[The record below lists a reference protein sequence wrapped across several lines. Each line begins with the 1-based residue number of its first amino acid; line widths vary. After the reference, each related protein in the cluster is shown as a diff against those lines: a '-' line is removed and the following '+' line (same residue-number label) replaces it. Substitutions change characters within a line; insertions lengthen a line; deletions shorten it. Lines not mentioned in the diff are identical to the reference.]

1 MKILK
6 SPLLVGFI
14 VSSLLCC
21 FAVSAEAQQNKTTPL
36 IGYLGTTAE
45 PSVGGGRE
53 KAFRQGLEDLGRIEG
68 RNIQI
73 EYRYIE
79 GQQNKV
85 PALISELL
93 QLKPDV
99 LVLQTLTSLRA
110 VKQLTTTTPVVMLA
124 SNDPVETGIVDS
136 LARPG
141 GNITGI
147 ARLNRELSGKR
158 LELLKDIVP

>member
-6 SPLLVGFI
+6 SHLLVSFI
-14 VSSLLCC
+14 ISSLLYS
-21 FAVSAEAQQNKTTPL
+21 FAVSAEAQQDKTTPL

-68 RNIQI
+68 RNVQV

-85 PALISELL
+85 PGLISELL
-93 QLKPDV
+93 QT
-99 LVLQTLTSLRA
+99 QTGRS
-110 VKQLTTTTPVVMLA
+110 
-124 SNDPVETGIVDS
+124 
-136 LARPG
+136 RPA
-141 GNITGI
+141 NADFI
-147 ARLNRELSGKR
+147 ACG
-158 LELLKDIVP
+158 